1 MNDSGFINDY
11 MEKKHC
17 RVCKSTALTTYLDL
31 GKMPLV
37 NSYVESANDNIPCN
51 RYPLAINYCSEC
63 SMSQLS
69 IVVDPSIM
77 FKNYFYR
84 SSISQTFVNHCAEY
98 AENSARRFS
107 FKDTD
112 LIIDIASNDG
122 ACLREFKKQGVRV
135 LGVDPAENLAKIA
148 IESGVPTVAK
158 FWNAETAGQI
168 HTEYGK
174 AKMITAMNVFAHVDD
189 LDSFLAGINTLLDD
203 DGVFAIECPYMFNF
217 MTNTEFDTTYH
228 EHLSYF
234 LLKPIMHLVKQH
246 DMEVFDVLTVNIHGG
261 SLRVYVKKKSSK
273 AWDICYQN
281 IDKLLL
287 MEEET
292 GFHKTEKYI
301 HFSVAVKKIR
311 DDMIRLIKSIKAEGG
326 KIAAYGA
333 SAKGNILSNY
343 CGFGKLDI
351 DYIIDDTPEK
361 QGCLA
366 PGHHIPIVAFDKLT
380 KEPPEYLILLAWNFS
395 RELMNK
401 TIKYQKQ
408 GGKYIIP
415 IPQVKVVPE
424 E

>member
-1 MNDSGFINDY
+1 MTEFTNGYKELD
-11 MEKKHC
+11 HC
-17 RVCKSTALTTYLDL
+17 RVCKNTDLTTYLDL
-31 GKMPLV
+31 GNMPLV
-37 NSYVESANDNIPCN
+37 NSYVTADDDEKPCD
-51 RYPLAINYCSEC
+51 RYPLAINYCPEC

-107 FKDTD
+107 FRESD
-112 LIIDIASNDG
+112 LVVDIASNDG
-122 ACLREFKKQGVRV
+122 ACLREFKKQGVKV

-158 FWNAETAGQI
+158 FWNADTAKQLLAD
-168 HTEYGK
+168 HGK

-189 LDSFLAGINTLLDD
+189 LDSFLTGVNTLLDD

-234 LLKPIMHLVKQH
+234 LLKPIKHLVERH
-246 DMEVFDVLTVNIHGG
+246 GFEVFDVMTMNIHGG
-261 SLRVYVKKKSSK
+261 SIRVYVKKKTSK

-292 GFHKTEKYI
+292 GFHKLNTYM
-301 HFSVAVKKIR
+301 HFSEAVKNIKEDMVNLIR
-311 DDMIRLIKSIKAEGG
+311 SLKAEGK

-343 CGFGKLDI
+343 CGLGKSDI

-361 QGCLA
+361 QGYLA
-366 PGHHIPIVAFDKLT
+366 PGHHIPIVAFEQLKKD
-380 KEPPEYLILLAWNFS
+380 PPDFLILLAWNFS
-395 RELMNK
+395 HELMNK
-401 TIKYQKQ
+401 TSAYQGE

-415 IPQVKVVPE
+415 IPQVKIVPE
-424 E
+424 